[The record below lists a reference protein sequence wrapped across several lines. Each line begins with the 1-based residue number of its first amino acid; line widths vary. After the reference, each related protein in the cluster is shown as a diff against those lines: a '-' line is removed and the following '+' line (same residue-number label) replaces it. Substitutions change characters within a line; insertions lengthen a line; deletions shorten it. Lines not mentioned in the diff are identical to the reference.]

1 MWISQRSRI
10 SANLPASLSP
20 LSFVKNC
27 AIIGMYRF
35 SSLSSSA
42 EEKDHRVG
50 GTMLNPNANHNAQ
63 VTHRE
68 IANRKILDF
77 LAEEDR
83 LK

>member
-1 MWISQRSRI
+1 
-10 SANLPASLSP
+10 
-20 LSFVKNC
+20 
-27 AIIGMYRF
+27 MYRF

-63 VTHRE
+63 VTAPE
-68 IANRKILDF
+68 IVNRKILDF